1 MGIYA
6 ELFKMAAD
14 LFSAAAERGVENR
27 VPEEETIRELCE
39 FELANNKVGYRKKT
53 APVGFG
59 IK

>member
-27 VPEEETIRELCE
+27 VPEDQ
-39 FELANNKVGYRKKT
+39 
-53 APVGFG
+53 
-59 IK
+59 IKPGPDTMTCVC